1 MLIHKSRGAVVATA
15 FYGAVESAKLHAALV
30 ILLSVKDKESRERDG
45 GNQNH
50 VGANVFASNL
60 QSILP

>member
-30 ILLSVKDKESRERDG
+30 ILLSEKDKESRERYIEG
-45 GNQNH
+45 
-50 VGANVFASNL
+50 
-60 QSILP
+60 IRIT